1 MVQTMN
7 IFQGLTEYGL
17 ISITQKLF
25 HIYQGWRVTIY
36 TVKSAKET
44 IDPVPQ
50 LSTG

>member
-25 HIYQGWRVTIY
+25 HIYQGWHVTISNIY
-36 TVKSAKET
+36 NKLT
-44 IDPVPQ
+44 
-50 LSTG
+50 